1 MDRLVVVLTTVP
13 NESRGAEIAKVLV
26 SERLAACVNIVPA
39 IRSVYRW
46 KGQVEDDSEALMIA
60 KVTKDGFERYRE
72 RLLELHPYE
81 IAEVVALDAAAVNQ
95 AYLDWVVSSLT

>member
-13 NESRGAEIAKVLV
+13 NEARGSEIAKVLV

-39 IRSVYRW
+39 IRSIYRW
-46 KGQVEDDSEALMIA
+46 KGQVEDESEALMIA
-60 KVTKDGFERYRE
+60 KVTSQGFERYRK

-81 IAEVVALDAAAVNQ
+81 VAEIVALEAAAVNQ
-95 AYLDWVVSSLT
+95 AYLEWVVSSIT